1 VTADVYAG
9 DDALNV
15 PGAEG
20 HGGLRV
26 LFVARADPD
35 AGLLLKVATAVRPAN
50 RLPVALTLVRDTV
63 GMAVVSV
70 ELESVTTVLADLVRR
85 KLEQLVDVHSVEL
98 AFLSEARQGQD

>member
-1 VTADVYAG
+1 MYAG

-20 HGGLRV
+20 RGGLRV
-26 LFVARADPD
+26 LLVARADPD
-35 AGLLLKVATAVRPAN
+35 PGLLLKVATAVRPAN
-50 RLPVALTLVRDTV
+50 RLPVALTIVRDTV

-98 AFLSEARQGQD
+98 AYVSQTSHGQD